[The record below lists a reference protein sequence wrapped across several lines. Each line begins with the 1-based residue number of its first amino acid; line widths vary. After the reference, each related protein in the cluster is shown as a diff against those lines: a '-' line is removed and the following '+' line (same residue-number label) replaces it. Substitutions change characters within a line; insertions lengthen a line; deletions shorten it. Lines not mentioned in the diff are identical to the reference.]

1 MKQMDRRLLILM
13 RLREEAAVR
22 ASDLAE
28 LCECSVRTVYRDID
42 ALCQAGVPIAA
53 MPGEGY
59 RLVSGYHLPPI
70 AFAAEE
76 AVQILLGL
84 DLVERLGTNSQR
96 DATKGA
102 AAKVE
107 AVLTPDTREEVSRL
121 RERIRA
127 SPHVAGDLSPYLPLL
142 QEAVVGDK
150 VVHLRYHS
158 YAPDRLTE
166 RDVEAHY
173 LVFYGG
179 DWHLVGYCRLRE
191 DIRDFRASRIDHA
204 ELLDETF
211 LRRGSIDD
219 GWNPGEREHEVKV
232 WIAGKAARW
241 AREEPAFGFEGEEPA
256 EGGVIFSFR
265 VRDLQR
271 LMPWILSRGGA
282 ARVLAPP
289 ELVQRIGDEARAL
302 AGRYPDA

>member
-1 MKQMDRRLLILM
+1 MDRRLLILM
-13 RLREEAAVR
+13 RLREEQAVR

-28 LCECSVRTVYRDID
+28 ECECSVRTVYRDID

-84 DLVERLGTNSQR
+84 DLALRLGTMAQR
-96 DATKGA
+96 DATKSA

-107 AVLTPDTREEVSRL
+107 AVLTPDTRQEVARL

-127 SPHVAGDLSPYLPLL
+127 SPHVAGDLSPFLPVL
-142 QEAVVGDK
+142 QEAVVTDR
-150 VVHLRYHS
+150 VVHIQYHS
-158 YAPDRLTE
+158 YAQDERTE
-166 RDVEAHY
+166 RDVEAYY
-173 LVFYGG
+173 LVFYSG

-191 DIRDFRASRIDHA
+191 DVRDFRASRIDHA
-204 ELLDETF
+204 ELRPEKF
-211 LRRGSIDD
+211 ERPPKIDD
-219 GWNPGEREHEVKV
+219 GYYHEHDEHDVRV
-232 WIAGKAARW
+232 WIAEGAARW

-256 EGGVIFSFR
+256 EGGVIFHFR
-265 VRDLQR
+265 VYDLGR
-271 LMPWILSRGGA
+271 LMPWILSRGA
-282 ARVLAPP
+282 SARVLSPP
-289 ELVQRIGDEARAL
+289 DLVLRLRAEAQAL
-302 AGRYPDA
+302 AERYPEG